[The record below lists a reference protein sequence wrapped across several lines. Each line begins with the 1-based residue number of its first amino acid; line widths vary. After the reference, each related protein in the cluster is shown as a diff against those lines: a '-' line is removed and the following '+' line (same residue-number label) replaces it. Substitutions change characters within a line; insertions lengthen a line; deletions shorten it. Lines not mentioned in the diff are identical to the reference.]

1 MILIDTFNITMPVDK
16 NQIYTT
22 EEVAEILRVSPITI
36 KRYVA
41 ENKIPSIKF
50 NGLRRFKGEDL
61 LKILK
66 IKKHDKKLA

>member
-1 MILIDTFNITMPVDK
+1 MKLDK

-50 NGLRRFKGEDL
+50 NGLRRFRSEDL
-61 LKILK
+61 LKILRT
-66 IKKHDKKLA
+66 KKHGKKVA